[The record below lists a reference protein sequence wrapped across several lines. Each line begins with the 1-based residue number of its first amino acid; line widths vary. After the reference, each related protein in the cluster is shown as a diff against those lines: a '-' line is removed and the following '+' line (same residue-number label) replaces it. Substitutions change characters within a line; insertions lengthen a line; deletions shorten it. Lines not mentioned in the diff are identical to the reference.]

1 MVSMG
6 MGDDRNRNGPVGV
19 DMEGAFSAEEARIG
33 PLDEGRRGEGL
44 TWDGPVWRHRAG
56 LTFFVHRLKPRSKL
70 AGRSPYFMG
79 CGENPAD

>member
-6 MGDDRNRNGPVGV
+6 MGNYRKRHGPMRV
-19 DMEGAFSAEEARIG
+19 DVEGPFSAEETRIG
-33 PLDEGRRGEGL
+33 PLDERRRGEGL
-44 TWDGPVWRHRAG
+44 TLDGPVWRHRAG
-56 LTFFVHRLKPRSKL
+56 LTFFVHRLKPRSEL